1 MDFAWYEIVHNAVV
15 KFRLVVWMNLIVV
28 RQAGM
33 VSGRAADLSRY
44 AA

>member
-1 MDFAWYEIVHNAVV
+1 MDLAWYEIVHSAEV
-15 KFRLVVWMNLIVV
+15 KLRFVVWMSLMVV